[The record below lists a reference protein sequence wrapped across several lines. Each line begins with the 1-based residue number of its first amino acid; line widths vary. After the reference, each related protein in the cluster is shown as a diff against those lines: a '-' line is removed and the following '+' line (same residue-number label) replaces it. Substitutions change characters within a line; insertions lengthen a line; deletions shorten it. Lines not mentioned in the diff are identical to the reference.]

1 MKANFETGL
10 KVCSRCK
17 RELSIDQFY
26 KRNRTSDKL
35 SYQCKDCLKEFD
47 QKLLKRR
54 KEDYKKK
61 ELSYKICSHCKR
73 DLPIDQYT
81 IQRSTSDGYSHY
93 CKDCRRKFYEKNVL
107 TGNRKL
113 QDERWRKSDKCK
125 SYQLNYHLKEHKLEY
140 LVRNRLLLAVK
151 RQRIGKSDR
160 TMKLIGCSWKDLK
173 KHLENQFVNGMSWDN
188 YGEWHID
195 HIIPCASFDLS
206 DPNQQRI
213 CFNFRNLQPLWAK
226 DNLSKGSKI
235 PDNIEELI
243 EKLREEIGL

>member
-17 RELSIDQFY
+17 RELSIDNFY

-54 KEDYKKK
+54 KENYKKK
-61 ELSYKICSHCKR
+61 ELLYKICSHCKR

-81 IQRSTSDGYSHY
+81 IQRSTSDGYSYY
-93 CKDCRRKFYEKNVL
+93 CKDCRRKFYEKNIL

-125 SYQLNYHLKEHKLEY
+125 SYQLNYHLK
-140 LVRNRLLLAVK
+140 
-151 RQRIGKSDR
+151 
-160 TMKLIGCSWKDLK
+160 
-173 KHLENQFVNGMSWDN
+173 
-188 YGEWHID
+188 
-195 HIIPCASFDLS
+195 
-206 DPNQQRI
+206 
-213 CFNFRNLQPLWAK
+213 
-226 DNLSKGSKI
+226 
-235 PDNIEELI
+235 
-243 EKLREEIGL
+243 